1 MMKGWHKYYCPLR
14 PPDIGAVPPRPVRVE
29 HVACVAHGRECYG
42 AVYYDRRL
50 SAVEVDAY
58 ELLEE
63 EEEPKM
69 REIKFRA
76 WDSNHGVMCCVL
88 VIDGWGNDNCGKFSI
103 LGRDSQN
110 GMYRPLYVDRLMQFI
125 GMKDKNGVEIYEGD
139 VIRGHTGRYQVDCV
153 VRWSQGNCGF
163 IAEPTIIERTYLCL
177 NPGSTKRYEVIGNI
191 YENPE
196 LVNNEAD
203 T

>member
-63 EEEPKM
+63 EEPKM

-76 WDSNHGVMCCVL
+76 WDSNNGVMCCVL

-110 GMYRPLYVDRLMQFI
+110 GMYKSLYVDRLMQFI
-125 GMKDKNGVEIYEGD
+125 GAKDKNGVEIYEGD
-139 VIRGHTGRYQVDCV
+139 IIRPQSGKYGTDFEIK
-153 VRWSQGNCGF
+153 WSPILCGF
-163 IAEPTIIERTYLCL
+163 TAMQIESGHPSPQL
-177 NPGSTKRYEVIGNI
+177 NQETMCHFEVVGNI

-196 LVNNEAD
+196 LVSNEAD